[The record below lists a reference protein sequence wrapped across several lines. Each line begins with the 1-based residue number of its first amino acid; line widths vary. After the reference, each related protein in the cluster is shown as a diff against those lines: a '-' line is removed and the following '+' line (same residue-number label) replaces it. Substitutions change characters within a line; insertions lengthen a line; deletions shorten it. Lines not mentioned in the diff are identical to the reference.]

1 MLSLSEYH
9 KMFTE
14 HLAKY
19 TVSSVPENLYAPVHY
34 ILSLGGK
41 RIRPILTLASTDV
54 FSGSPAKALDA
65 ALAGE
70 VFHNFSLVHD
80 DIMDSADLRRGNITV
95 HKKWDSSTGIL
106 SGDVMLILAYQIF
119 ENYEPNIFV
128 PMASLFSKTAI
139 KVCEGQ
145 QLDIDFEKRKE
156 ISLDEYLLMITCKT
170 AELIGAAMKMGAII
184 ADATTEQQEKIYDFG
199 KNLGIAFQLQD
210 DCLDC
215 YGNENDFG
223 KKIGG
228 DIIEKKK
235 TFLYLKALELAS
247 NETKSTLISL
257 YNSPHKDNQQ
267 KIALVK
273 EIYNNCNI
281 ENEVVLEIKKYTDN
295 AFKILYSLDLPKEKH
310 KFLHNFGNSLM
321 KRKI

>member
-1 MLSLSEYH
+1 MRSIADYH
-9 KMFTE
+9 KMFSD
-14 HLAKY
+14 HLGQY
-19 TVSSVPENLYAPVHY
+19 TVSAVPENLYAPVNY

-41 RIRPILTLASTDV
+41 RIRPVLTLATADI
-54 FSGSPAKALDA
+54 FSGLATKALDA

-95 HKKWDSSTGIL
+95 HKKWDHSTAIL

-119 ENYEPNIFV
+119 ENYEPEIFV

-145 QLDIDFEKRKE
+145 QLDIDFEKKDR
-156 ISLDEYLLMITCKT
+156 ITLDEYILMITCKT

-184 ADATTEQQEKIYDFG
+184 ANAKLDEQENIYEFG
-199 KNLGIAFQLQD
+199 KTLGIAFQLQD
-210 DCLDC
+210 DYLDC
-215 YGNENDFG
+215 YGNQGDFG

-235 TFLYLKALELAS
+235 TFLYLKALQLLDEENKQDLIKVYNS
-247 NETKSTLISL
+247 NDKEKISKTLDL
-257 YNSPHKDNQQ
+257 YNK
-267 KIALVK
+267 
-273 EIYNNCNI
+273 CNI
-281 ENEVVLEIKKYTDN
+281 KNEVAVEIKKYTDS
-295 AFKILYSLDLPKEKH
+295 AFEILDSLELAKEK
-310 KFLHNFGNSLM
+310 KEFLHNFGNLLM
-321 KRKI
+321 QRKI

>member
-1 MLSLSEYH
+1 MRSIADYH
-9 KMFTE
+9 KMFSD
-14 HLAKY
+14 HLGQY
-19 TVSSVPENLYAPVHY
+19 TVSAVPENLYAPVNY

-41 RIRPILTLASTDV
+41 RIRPVLTLATADI
-54 FSGSPAKALDA
+54 FSGLATKALDA

-95 HKKWDSSTGIL
+95 HKKWDHSTAIL

-119 ENYEPNIFV
+119 ENYEPEIFV

-145 QLDIDFEKRKE
+145 QLDIDFEKKDR
-156 ISLDEYLLMITCKT
+156 ITLDEYLLMITCKT

-184 ADATTEQQEKIYDFG
+184 ANAKLDEQENIYEFG
-199 KNLGIAFQLQD
+199 KTLGIAFQLQD
-210 DCLDC
+210 DYLDC
-215 YGNENDFG
+215 YGNQGDFG

-235 TFLYLKALELAS
+235 TFLYLKALQLLDQENKQDLIKVYNS
-247 NETKSTLISL
+247 NDKEKISKTLDL
-257 YNSPHKDNQQ
+257 YNK
-267 KIALVK
+267 
-273 EIYNNCNI
+273 CNI
-281 ENEVVLEIKKYTDN
+281 KNEVAVEIKKYTDS
-295 AFKILYSLDLPKEKH
+295 AFEILDSLELAKEK
-310 KFLHNFGNSLM
+310 KEFLHNFGNSLM
-321 KRKI
+321 QRKI

>member
-14 HLAKY
+14 HLDKY
-19 TVSSVPENLYAPVHY
+19 TISAVPENLYAPVHY

-41 RIRPILTLASTDV
+41 RIRPILTLVSTDI

-119 ENYEPNIFV
+119 ENYEPDIFV

-139 KVCEGQ
+139 RVCEGQ
-145 QLDIDFEKRKE
+145 QLDIDFETRKE
-156 ISLDEYLLMITCKT
+156 ISLEEYLLMITCKT

-184 ADATTEQQEKIYDFG
+184 ADASLEQQEKIYDFG

-210 DCLDC
+210 DYLDC

-235 TFLYLKALELAS
+235 TFLYLKTLELVSKEVKS
-247 NETKSTLISL
+247 NLISL
-257 YNSPHKDNQQ
+257 YNSPHKDNQK
-267 KIALVK
+267 KIILVK
-273 EIYNNCNI
+273 EIYNDCNI
-281 ENEVVLEIKKYTDN
+281 ENEVVLEIKKYTDI
-295 AFKILYSLDLPKEKH
+295 AFKILDSLDLPKEKH
-310 KFLHNFGNSLM
+310 EFLHNFGDSLM